1 MNGSLVETEGSKSAE
16 GIRGGGQ
23 EAPCVPPPR
32 SVRTGLSDPLTRASQ
47 RPNQRRSRSRAT
59 CSTQTP
65 GARCPLVREMYL
77 SISVFEHF
85 GGANARRSQVERAPP
100 RRRAARS
107 PGGSARLFRAGE
119 LVRARGQLAPPPPPR
134 RPRPSRPH
142 RETSARSRPPAT
154 SRPRGPRRSP
164 SAPAPPATA
173 MPTAASARARF
184 RRRFL
189 LRDAAPGRIS
199 THPPRITT

>member
-1 MNGSLVETEGSKSAE
+1 M
-16 GIRGGGQ
+16 R
-23 EAPCVPPPR
+23 PPPR

-107 PGGSARLFRAGE
+107 PGGIRSLIPGG
-119 LVRARGQLAPPPPPR
+119 RARSRARAARSPPAPPAAPALTPASGNLSPLSASRDLEAAGATPKPLRARPSGDGDADGRERPSPLPTPLSPAGR
-134 RPRPSRPH
+134 RPRPDLD
-142 RETSARSRPPAT
+142 A
-154 SRPRGPRRSP
+154 SP
-164 SAPAPPATA
+164 
-173 MPTAASARARF
+173 
-184 RRRFL
+184 
-189 LRDAAPGRIS
+189 
-199 THPPRITT
+199 